1 MQAAQDAIGP
11 IAIERWSDALSESR
25 ARIAHRFAR
34 SRAGRPARVERKNG
48 WQPAEALGA
57 AEPQGVQRLVIPIPR
72 EEHNL

>member
-11 IAIERWSDALSESR
+11 IAIERWSDALSELR
-25 ARIAHRFAR
+25 ARIAHRSARSEARERARR

-57 AEPQGVQRLVIPIPR
+57 AEP
-72 EEHNL
+72 